1 MKLEEVMKLIDAGYT
16 KDEITSML
24 TPAPEPEKTPEPEQ
38 KPVPAAPAAA
48 DTSDAVLQELQEL
61 KKAVKAI
68 TLFAGSTE
76 PPKEKSVEDVLK
88 KFI

>member
-1 MKLEEVMKLIDAGYT
+1 MKLEEVLKLIDAGYT
-16 KDEITSML
+16 KEEITSML
-24 TPAPEPEKTPEPEQ
+24 TPEPVPEKTPEPE
-38 KPVPAAPAAA
+38 KPIPAAQAAA
-48 DTSDAVLQELQEL
+48 GPSDAVLQELQEL

-88 KFI
+88 KLI